1 MLEILTTGGTIDKVY
16 FDKKSNYEVGDPFVE
31 ELLHKMNVNI
41 SFKVKSLMKIDS
53 LDMTDIHREE
63 ILNYLKNSTANN
75 FLITHGTD
83 SIVETAIYLKKISDK
98 TIVVLTGSL
107 KPAIFID
114 NDAIF
119 NVGSALTSAQILK
132 NGVYI
137 VINGQVFNP
146 DNVRKN
152 LEKNIFE
159 TIN

>member
-31 ELLHKMNVNI
+31 ELLRKMNVNI

-53 LDMTDIHREE
+53 LDMTDIDREE
-63 ILNYLKNSTANN
+63 ILNYIKNSNANN

-98 TIVVLTGSL
+98 TIVLTGSL

>member
-41 SFKVKSLMKIDS
+41 SFNVKSLMKIDS
-53 LDMTDIHREE
+53 LDMTDIHRVE
-63 ILNYLKNSTANN
+63 ILNYIMNSNSNN

-98 TIVVLTGSL
+98 TIVLTGSL
-107 KPAIFID
+107 KPAMFID

>member
-41 SFKVKSLMKIDS
+41 SFNVKSLMKIDS
-53 LDMTDIHREE
+53 LDMTDIHRME
-63 ILNYLKNSTANN
+63 ILNYIMNSNSNN

-98 TIVVLTGSL
+98 TIVLTGSL

>member
-53 LDMTDIHREE
+53 LEMTDIHREE
-63 ILNYLKNSTANN
+63 ILNYIKNSDANN

-98 TIVVLTGSL
+98 TIVLTGSL

>member
-41 SFKVKSLMKIDS
+41 SFNVKSLMRIDS

-63 ILNYLKNSTANN
+63 ILNYIINSNANN

-83 SIVETAIYLKKISDK
+83 SIVETAIFLKKFSDK
-98 TIVVLTGSL
+98 TIVLTGSL

-132 NGVYI
+132 KGVYI

>member
-31 ELLHKMNVNI
+31 ELLRKMNVNI

-63 ILNYLKNSTANN
+63 ILNYIMNSNANN

-98 TIVVLTGSL
+98 TIVLTGSL

-132 NGVYI
+132 KGVYI

>member
-31 ELLHKMNVNI
+31 ELLRKMNVNI

-63 ILNYLKNSTANN
+63 ILNYIKNSNANN

-98 TIVVLTGSL
+98 TIVLTGSL

-132 NGVYI
+132 KGVYI

>member
-31 ELLHKMNVNI
+31 ELLRKMNVNI

-63 ILNYLKNSTANN
+63 ILNYIKNSNANN

-98 TIVVLTGSL
+98 TIVLTGSL

-119 NVGSALTSAQILK
+119 NVGSALTSTQILK

>member
-41 SFKVKSLMKIDS
+41 SFKVKSLMRIDS

-63 ILNYLKNSTANN
+63 ILNYIMNSNANN

-98 TIVVLTGSL
+98 TIVLTGSL

-132 NGVYI
+132 KGVYI

>member
-16 FDKKSNYEVGDPFVE
+16 FDNKSNYEVGDPFVE
-31 ELLHKMNVNI
+31 ELLRKMNVNI

-53 LDMTDIHREE
+53 LDMTYIHREE
-63 ILNYLKNSTANN
+63 ILNYVKNSTANN

-98 TIVVLTGSL
+98 TIVLTGSL

>member
-16 FDKKSNYEVGDPFVE
+16 FDKKSNYEVGDPFIE
-31 ELLHKMNVNI
+31 ELLHKMKVNI
-41 SFKVKSLMKIDS
+41 SFNVKSLMKIDS

-63 ILNYLKNSTANN
+63 ILNYVKNSNANI

-98 TIVVLTGSL
+98 TIVLTGSL

-132 NGVYI
+132 KGVYI

>member
-63 ILNYLKNSTANN
+63 ILNYVKNSNANN

-98 TIVVLTGSL
+98 TIVLTGSL

-132 NGVYI
+132 KGVYI

-159 TIN
+159 IIN

>member
-31 ELLHKMNVNI
+31 ELLRKMNVNI

-63 ILNYLKNSTANN
+63 ILNYVKNSNANN

-98 TIVVLTGSL
+98 TIVLTGSL

>member
-53 LDMTDIHREE
+53 LEMTDIHREE
-63 ILNYLKNSTANN
+63 ILNYIKNSNSIN

-98 TIVVLTGSL
+98 TIVLTGSL
-107 KPAIFID
+107 KPALFID

-119 NVGSALTSAQILK
+119 NIGSALTSAQILK

>member
-41 SFKVKSLMKIDS
+41 SFMVKSLMRIDS
-53 LDMTDIHREE
+53 LDMNDIHREE
-63 ILNYLKNSTANN
+63 ILNYIMNSNANN

-98 TIVVLTGSL
+98 TIVLTGSL

-132 NGVYI
+132 KGVYI

>member
-1 MLEILTTGGTIDKVY
+1 MLEILTTGGTSDKVY
-16 FDKKSNYEVGDPFVE
+16 FDKKSNYEVGEPFIE
-31 ELLHKMNVNI
+31 ELLNKMNVNI

-63 ILNYLKNSTANN
+63 ILNYVKNSTANN

-98 TIVVLTGSL
+98 TIVLTGSL

>member
-31 ELLHKMNVNI
+31 ELLRKMNVNI

-63 ILNYLKNSTANN
+63 ILNYIKNSNANN

-98 TIVVLTGSL
+98 TIVLTGSL

>member
-1 MLEILTTGGTIDKVY
+1 MLEILTTGGTIYKVY
-16 FDKKSNYEVGDPFVE
+16 FDKKSNYEVGEPFIE
-31 ELLHKMNVNI
+31 ELLNKMNVNI
-41 SFKVKSLMKIDS
+41 SFKVKSLMRIDS
-53 LDMTDIHREE
+53 IDMTDVHREL
-63 ILNYLKNSTANN
+63 ILNHIINSNANN

-83 SIVETAIYLKKISDK
+83 TIVETAIYLKKISDK
-98 TIVVLTGSL
+98 TIVLTGSL

-119 NVGSALTSAQILK
+119 NVGSALTSSQILK
-132 NGVYI
+132 KGVYI

>member
-31 ELLHKMNVNI
+31 ELLRKMNVNI

-53 LDMTDIHREE
+53 LDMTDIDREE
-63 ILNYLKNSTANN
+63 ILNYIKNSNANN

-98 TIVVLTGSL
+98 TIVLTGSL

-146 DNVRKN
+146 NNVRKN
-152 LEKNIFE
+152 LKKNIFE

>member
-16 FDKKSNYEVGDPFVE
+16 FDKTSNYEVGDPFVE

-41 SFKVKSLMKIDS
+41 SFKVKSLMRIDS
-53 LDMTDIHREE
+53 LDMTDNHREK
-63 ILNYLKNSTANN
+63 ILNYIMNSNANN

-98 TIVVLTGSL
+98 TIVLTGSL

-132 NGVYI
+132 KGVYI

>member
-41 SFKVKSLMKIDS
+41 SFKVKSLMRIDS

-63 ILNYLKNSTANN
+63 ILNYAKNSNANN

-83 SIVETAIYLKKISDK
+83 SIVETAIFLKKFSDK
-98 TIVVLTGSL
+98 TIVLTGSL

>member
-31 ELLHKMNVNI
+31 ELLNKMNVNI

-63 ILNYLKNSTANN
+63 ILNYIKNSNANN

-98 TIVVLTGSL
+98 TIVLTGSL

>member
-1 MLEILTTGGTIDKVY
+1 
-16 FDKKSNYEVGDPFVE
+16 
-31 ELLHKMNVNI
+31 
-41 SFKVKSLMKIDS
+41 
-53 LDMTDIHREE
+53 
-63 ILNYLKNSTANN
+63 
-75 FLITHGTD
+75 
-83 SIVETAIYLKKISDK
+83 
-98 TIVVLTGSL
+98 L

-119 NVGSALTSAQILK
+119 NVGSALTSAQILN

-152 LEKNIFE
+152 LEKNVFE

>member
-53 LDMTDIHREE
+53 LDMTDIHRKE
-63 ILNYLKNSTANN
+63 ILNYVNNSDANN

-98 TIVVLTGSL
+98 TIVLTGSL

>member
-63 ILNYLKNSTANN
+63 ILNYIKNSNANN

-98 TIVVLTGSL
+98 TIVLTGSL

-119 NVGSALTSAQILK
+119 NVGSALTSAQILN

-152 LEKNIFE
+152 LEKNVFE

>member
-41 SFKVKSLMKIDS
+41 SFKVKSLMRIDS
-53 LDMTDIHREE
+53 LDMTDIHREV
-63 ILNYLKNSTANN
+63 ILKYIINSNANN
-75 FLITHGTD
+75 FLIIHGTD
-83 SIVETAIYLKKISDK
+83 SIVETAIYLKKITDK
-98 TIVVLTGSL
+98 TIVLTGSL

-119 NVGSALTSAQILK
+119 NVGSALTSAQILN

-152 LEKNIFE
+152 LEKNVFE

>member
-16 FDKKSNYEVGDPFVE
+16 FDKKSNYEVGEPFIE
-31 ELLHKMNVNI
+31 ELLNKMNVNI
-41 SFKVKSLMKIDS
+41 SFKVKSLMRIDS
-53 LDMTDIHREE
+53 IDMTDVHREL
-63 ILNYLKNSTANN
+63 ILNHIINSNANN

-83 SIVETAIYLKKISDK
+83 TIVETAIYLKKISDK
-98 TIVVLTGSL
+98 TIVLTGSL

-132 NGVYI
+132 NGIYI

>member
-53 LDMTDIHREE
+53 LDMTDTHREE
-63 ILNYLKNSTANN
+63 ILNYVKNSTANN

-98 TIVVLTGSL
+98 TIVLTGSL

>member
-63 ILNYLKNSTANN
+63 ILNYVKNSTANN

-83 SIVETAIYLKKISDK
+83 SIVETAIYLKKISNK
-98 TIVVLTGSL
+98 TIVLTGSL

-132 NGVYI
+132 KGVYI

>member
-31 ELLHKMNVNI
+31 KLLHKMNVNI
-41 SFKVKSLMKIDS
+41 SFMVKSLMRIDS

-63 ILNYLKNSTANN
+63 ILNYIMNSNANN

-98 TIVVLTGSL
+98 TIVLTGSL

>member
-63 ILNYLKNSTANN
+63 ILNYVKNSNANI

-98 TIVVLTGSL
+98 TIVLTGSL

>member
-31 ELLHKMNVNI
+31 ELLRKMNVNI

-63 ILNYLKNSTANN
+63 ILNYIKNSDANN

-83 SIVETAIYLKKISDK
+83 SIVETAIYLKKILDK
-98 TIVVLTGSL
+98 TIVLTGSL

-132 NGVYI
+132 KGVYI

>member
-98 TIVVLTGSL
+98 TIVLTGSL

-152 LEKNIFE
+152 LDKNIFE

>member
-53 LDMTDIHREE
+53 LEMTDIHREE
-63 ILNYLKNSTANN
+63 ILNYIKNSNSIN

-83 SIVETAIYLKKISDK
+83 SIVETAIYLKKISNK
-98 TIVVLTGSL
+98 TIVLTGSL

-132 NGVYI
+132 KGVYI

>member
-16 FDKKSNYEVGDPFVE
+16 FDKKSNYEVGDPFIE

-63 ILNYLKNSTANN
+63 ILNYIKNSNANN

-98 TIVVLTGSL
+98 TIVLTGSL

>member
-31 ELLHKMNVNI
+31 ELLRKMNVNI

-63 ILNYLKNSTANN
+63 ILNYIKNSNANN

-98 TIVVLTGSL
+98 TIVLTGSL

-137 VINGQVFNP
+137 VINGQVFSP

>member
-16 FDKKSNYEVGDPFVE
+16 FDKTSNYEVGDPFVE

-41 SFKVKSLMKIDS
+41 SFKVKSLMRIDS
-53 LDMTDIHREE
+53 LDMTDIHRVE
-63 ILNYLKNSTANN
+63 ILNYIMNSNSNN

-98 TIVVLTGSL
+98 TIVLTGSL

-132 NGVYI
+132 KGVYI

>member
-41 SFKVKSLMKIDS
+41 SFKVKSLMRIDS
-53 LDMTDIHREE
+53 LDMTDIHRVE
-63 ILNYLKNSTANN
+63 ILNYIMNSNANN

-98 TIVVLTGSL
+98 TIVLTGSL

-132 NGVYI
+132 KGVYI